1 MLNTMSAPPKIGP
14 ATLADLIAIPEE
26 DRRHEIIDG
35 FLVEKGAATY
45 PHGLSQGQVGL
56 ALGPYN
62 RKPGGRFPG
71 GWWFVNEVEIIL
83 ESSQVFRPDI
93 TGWRRDRLP
102 AVPDW
107 PVSTKPDW
115 VCEVL
120 STNRQNDLVKKK
132 RALHRHQVPH
142 YWIIDPA
149 NETLT
154 VYRWHPDGYI
164 EVLIADRTQRVRAE
178 PFDGIELS
186 VGVLFGDDPPD
197 DDEPPLSPQPET
209 R

>member
-26 DRRHEIIDG
+26 ERRHEIIDG

-45 PHGLSQGQVGL
+45 PHGLAQGRVMA
-56 ALGPYN
+56 ALRPYD
-62 RKPGGRFPG
+62 RSPGGRFPG
-71 GWWFVNEVEIIL
+71 GWWFVTEVEIIL
-83 ESSQVFRPDI
+83 ESSQVFRPDV

-102 AVPDW
+102 AEPDW

-132 RALHRHQVPH
+132 RALHRHGVSH
-142 YWIIDPA
+142 YWIIDPIDA
-149 NETLT
+149 TLS

-178 PFDGIELS
+178 PFGDIELK
-186 VGVLFGDDPPD
+186 VGILFGDD
-197 DDEPPLSPQPET
+197 DDEEPQLSPQPDP